1 MPSSLGQGE
10 FQDVFSPRVHMLLS
24 SALFR
29 RTVFDK
35 IGLFD
40 ESLEYFT
47 DDMDWFLRAREAGA
61 RIKILKEVTL
71 VWRIH
76 DRNTS
81 REQSIRDRALTEV
94 VKRSLD
100 RRRAQNAA
108 SAVPVPKFTDFVEQQ
123 ESGPDRKEDQGAPRG
138 PSEDIQRRKRAGTF

>member
-1 MPSSLGQGE
+1 
-10 FQDVFSPRVHMLLS
+10 MLLS

-47 DDMDWFLRAREAGA
+47 DDMDWFLRAREVGA
-61 RIKILKEVTL
+61 RIKILQEVTL

-100 RRRAQNAA
+100 RRRAQNEG
-108 SAVPVPKFTDFVEQQ
+108 SAVPLPKFTDFVERP
-123 ESGPDRKEDQGAPRG
+123 ESGPGREAEERASLG
-138 PSEDIQRRKRAGTF
+138 PSGATCRPRKAGAF